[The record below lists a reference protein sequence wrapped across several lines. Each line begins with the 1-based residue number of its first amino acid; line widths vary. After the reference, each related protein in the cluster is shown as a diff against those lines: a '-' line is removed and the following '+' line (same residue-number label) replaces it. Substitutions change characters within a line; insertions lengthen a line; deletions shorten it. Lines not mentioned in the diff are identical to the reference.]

1 LEFKIWIRMKFGF
14 GKEWRI
20 KEKEAIKKVYNDGYF
35 YRGEFIYVY
44 YLPEEEKRFSIRM
57 ERGIKG
63 GLKRNKVRRFLREI
77 IRNTNPSLKNGLYII
92 TGRKEAL
99 KENYNKIKE
108 DFDRLCLKEN
118 LWLK

>member
-1 LEFKIWIRMKFGF
+1 MRMKFGF

-20 KEKEAIKKVYNDGYF
+20 KEKETIKRVYNNGYF
-35 YRGEFIYVY
+35 YRGKFINIHF
-44 YLPEEEKRFSIRM
+44 LSEEKKKFSIRM

-63 GLKRNKVRRFLREI
+63 GLKRNKVRRLLREI
-77 IRNTNPSLKNGLYII
+77 IRNANPSLKNGLYII

-99 KENYNKIKE
+99 MEDYNKIKE
-108 DFDRLCLKEN
+108 DFDRLCSKED

>member
-1 LEFKIWIRMKFGF
+1 MKFGF

-20 KEKEAIKKVYNDGYF
+20 KEKDTIKKVYNKGFF
-35 YRGEFIYVY
+35 YRGNLVNIHF
-44 YLPEEEKRFSIRM
+44 LPENGKKFSIRM

-63 GLKRNKVRRFLREI
+63 GLKRNRLRRHLREI
-77 IRNTNPSLKNGLYII
+77 VRKANPSLKSGLYII

-99 KENYNKIKE
+99 MKDYDLTKD
-108 DFDRLCLKEN
+108 DFDRLCAKEG